1 MSWMI
6 IKSYILSKGAREMA
20 KKIEK
25 NVLEAPKKLAL
36 LFTIVDRRKG
46 DFYFDVLEG
55 FDVNFQTV
63 LYGVGTATSEIQSL
77 LGLTNSDKAI
87 ILSIIKEEN
96 VKDVLALYEDK
107 YFKLKNGKGIAFSVA
122 MDSMIGKLA
131 YEFLSNIGGNING

>member
-1 MSWMI
+1 
-6 IKSYILSKGAREMA
+6 MA